1 MSASIAILIQ
11 RFVCCRVQPGGS
23 GRLAFVSL
31 NEVSKCAGKTGGFSA
46 GEVLPDGHEFLQAA
60 SDVAD
65 RHVDKLLEVEEDA
78 D

>member
-1 MSASIAILIQ
+1 M
-11 RFVCCRVQPGGS
+11 
-23 GRLAFVSL
+23 SL
-31 NEVSKCAGKTGGFSA
+31 NEVSKCAGKTLSGFSA

-65 RHVDKLLEVEEDA
+65 RHVDNLEVEEDA